1 MKHLNT
7 ILLFFTISVTAFAQT
22 PDSLTFQFS
31 DLTLRQALQEI
42 STKTGVQ
49 FIFSDALIDGKS
61 VNGCYVGASIDSALH
76 HLLTD
81 TQIAFRHIKN
91 GRIVLHPSDQRII
104 KGYVYD
110 AENGQGLPFAN
121 ITLKGTDHGT
131 AANDQGY
138 FALANYI
145 TDPCTLSVSYIGYQ
159 PGEVIADVQGGTSP
173 VSVPLANDPIMTR
186 ELTVTGKK
194 TPLLELQGSPGY
206 IRFAPEQMEA
216 IPSTGSNELHRAI
229 QFMPGVSGIQEKP
242 EGLYVMG
249 GTPDQNLVLLD
260 GMPIYKSTHFFGLV
274 SAFHPDAIDSVELH
288 LSGYPA
294 QYGGHLSSVMQYH
307 VDSAIGKPLKLG
319 AGVDFM
325 QMYAHARVPVSD
337 KIGVTLAARRSYIDF
352 SKPKSYGKL
361 YAFMTKNSQSYISP
375 TYTYHDINTKL
386 QYKPDTFTNFELSG
400 YYSRD
405 YVDRNDTYGS
415 YYSNSNYNKWYN
427 KALGFKIDKKLFP
440 IFNSRFTASYSELQ
454 SNFKRIDPFPFGFSY
469 DLGGLFFENTNHWVY
484 YNLKL
489 DNSLALTPNSIIH
502 IGLERQN
509 HELDFSHTRMY
520 EIDPSYYNINSNTGS
535 YDTEEIQT
543 MVNGYVHTEFQLKSL
558 NLEPGFRI
566 NRLEQNKEYSTEPR
580 FTANFKWNNLNLF
593 AHWGHYHQYTFE
605 KYGEIYFNDNTP
617 WWNFS
622 QSPSFSVNRSG
633 GVKYTST
640 LFNIELEGYHKS
652 FHNLNISVAD
662 EGMFMTGSGSSRGI
676 IASLSFNWKTY
687 KTWCSYHWSDSDY
700 KVPNFNEDLSFPLF
714 FHRKH
719 ELKMMVQTTHRGW
732 DWTISGILASGQP
745 FTPIISYYS
754 IKDLSNFDITG
765 IQQGTI
771 NSARMG
777 DYSRC
782 DVKLSRQFKNK
793 FHMDW
798 TTGIVWLNFL
808 EDDNL
813 WRYDSYQAYYSW
825 QEKKDMLS
833 YVFLFFIQ
841 AEFNGKDS
849 Q

>member
-7 ILLFFTISVTAFAQT
+7 ILLFFTISLTAFAQT
-22 PDSLTFQFS
+22 LDSLTFQFS

-42 STKTGVQ
+42 STQTGVQ

-61 VNGCYVGASIDSALH
+61 VNGCYAGASIDSTLH

-138 FALANYI
+138 FALANHI

-173 VSVPLANDPIMTR
+173 VNVPLANDPIMTR
-186 ELTVTGKK
+186 ELTVTSQK

-206 IRFAPEQMEA
+206 IKFAPEQMEA
-216 IPSTGSNELHRAI
+216 IPSTGPNELHRAI

-337 KIGVTLAARRSYIDF
+337 KIGVTLAARRTFLDFARPQSY
-352 SKPKSYGKL
+352 SSVYGFL
-361 YAFMTKNSQSYISP
+361 TKNPSYYSAP
-375 TYTYHDINTKL
+375 VYTYHDISAKIQYITNQNT
-386 QYKPDTFTNFELSG
+386 NIEASS

-405 YVDRNDTYGS
+405 YVDRNDTEGS
-415 YYSNSNYNKWYN
+415 YNSISNYNKWYN
-427 KALGFKIDKKLFP
+427 KALGLKIDKKLFP
-440 IFNSRFTASYSELQ
+440 IFYSRFTASYSELQ

-469 DLGGLFFENTNHWVY
+469 DVGSLFFENTNHLVY
-484 YNLKL
+484 YNIKL
-489 DNSLALTPNSIIH
+489 DNSLAITPNAKIH
-502 IGLERQN
+502 FGLEKQN
-509 HELDFSHTRMY
+509 YELDFSHTRMY
-520 EIDPSYYNINSNTGS
+520 EIDPANYNITSNTGS
-535 YDTEEIQT
+535 YGTKSSHIIY
-543 MVNGYVHTEFQLKSL
+543 NGYVHTEFQFKSL

-566 NRLEQNKEYSTEPR
+566 NRLEQNLEYSTEPR
-580 FTANFKWNNLNLF
+580 FTANFKWNNLKLF
-593 AHWGHYHQYTFE
+593 AHWGHYHQYTYE
-605 KYGEIYFNDNTP
+605 KYGEIYFNGNSP

-622 QSPSFSVNRSG
+622 QSPSFSVNRSS
-633 GVKYTST
+633 GVKYTNP
-640 LFNIELEGYHKS
+640 LFNIELEGYQKS
-652 FHNLNISVAD
+652 FNNLNLPVAND
-662 EGMFMTGSGSSRGI
+662 GEYMTGSGSSHGM
-676 IASLSFNWKTY
+676 IASLAFNWKNY
-687 KTWCSYHWSDSDY
+687 KAWCSYHWSDSDY
-700 KVPNFNEDLSFPLF
+700 TIPNFNEGLSFPLN

-719 ELKMMVQTTHRGW
+719 ELKMMIQSTHRGW

-745 FTPIISYYS
+745 FTPIRSYYS
-754 IKDLSNFDITG
+754 LYDLNNHDITV
-765 IQQGTI
+765 IQQGTF

-777 DYSRC
+777 NYSRC

-793 FHMDW
+793 LDLDW

-833 YVFLFFIQ
+833 FVFLFFIQ
-841 AEFNGKDS
+841 AEFNGKDNR
-849 Q
+849 